1 MTKTSKLKELQHG
14 DVKIADE
21 VVATIANISTAKIK
35 GVVQLK
41 GGIASDIADFLGM
54 KNNIKGVKVNGED
67 GTIDLNLSVVVAYG
81 TKIPDMAKRIQV
93 NVKEA
98 IESMTE
104 LVVSSINVHVVG
116 VKTKQ
121 DNDAEKIDD

>member
-1 MTKTSKLKELQHG
+1 MSKTSKLKELQYG
-14 DVKIADE
+14 DVKIADD
-21 VVATIANISTAKIK
+21 VVATIANISTAKID

-41 GGIASDIADFLGM
+41 GGITGDIADFLGM

-67 GTIDLNLSVVVAYG
+67 GTIDLNLSVVVSYG

-93 NVKEA
+93 KVKEA

-104 LVVSSINVHVVG
+104 LSVSSINVHVVG
-116 VKTKQ
+116 VKTTS
-121 DNDAEKIDD
+121 DNPEKVDD